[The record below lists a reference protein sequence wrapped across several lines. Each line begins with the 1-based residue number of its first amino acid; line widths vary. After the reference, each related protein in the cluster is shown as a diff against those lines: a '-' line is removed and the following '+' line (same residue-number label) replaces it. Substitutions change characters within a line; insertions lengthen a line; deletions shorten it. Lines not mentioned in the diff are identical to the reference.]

1 MAMYGLAIFPL
12 IEKVSDDNLIQ
23 KWYADDGNAAGSVEA
38 PKVLLS
44 KLKLHGSS
52 FGYNV
57 IKCHFIT
64 KAEFVNDAK
73 NVFKG
78 EEVDIIDGS
87 RVLGSVIGNVVSC
100 RQYIEDQKQNYL
112 RVLQKLAKH
121 AKIAAQNVY
130 KFLTNSVQHKLTFLS
145 RTTPDTFD
153 LLEEAD
159 ETYRD
164 IFSLPVREG
173 GLNIIRPEVLEY
185 ERSKT
190 ISEPL
195 SLGDVSNIES
205 EQLKRVEKIRKD
217 KSVKMIEKK
226 SRIKNC
232 LNANKMYAIDLASE
246 KGAPCWLNAM
256 PLKKYLPLK
265 NFNLSKS
272 EFRDGIALRY
282 GWEPPKLASIC
293 VCGEPFTVAH
303 ALHCP
308 RGGYTHLRH
317 NDIRDSFANLLEE
330 ICFDVEIE
338 PNLLPLQGESFA
350 NKTTSTEDD
359 ARLDTKANDLWDSR
373 FTKTFFDVKIF
384 NPFAKSC
391 PKISKTRIATMK
403 ISKKLK
409 YEPRV
414 INVEK
419 GTFSPLIF
427 SCTGGAGPSA
437 TRVIKQ
443 AASKL
448 SLKNDD
454 SYANIITFIRTK
466 ISFALLW
473 SSVLCLRGSRS
484 LRRPQPVEASMG
496 AVVEEGRLLS

>member
-1 MAMYGLAIFPL
+1 M
-12 IEKVSDDNLIQ
+12 
-23 KWYADDGNAAGSVEA
+23 
-38 PKVLLS
+38 
-44 KLKLHGSS
+44 
-52 FGYNV
+52 
-57 IKCHFIT
+57 
-64 KAEFVNDAK
+64 
-73 NVFKG
+73 
-78 EEVDIIDGS
+78 
-87 RVLGSVIGNVVSC
+87 
-100 RQYIEDQKQNYL
+100 
-112 RVLQKLAKH
+112 
-121 AKIAAQNVY
+121 
-130 KFLTNSVQHKLTFLS
+130 
-145 RTTPDTFD
+145 
-153 LLEEAD
+153 LEEAEKVINDNIIPNLVCNTNYD

-164 IFSLPVREG
+164 IFSLPVRED
-173 GLNIIRPEVLEY
+173 GLNIIRPEDRILEY

-195 SLGDVSNIES
+195 SLGDVSNLES

-217 KSVKMIEKK
+217 KSVKLIEKR
-226 SRIKNC
+226 SSIKNC
-232 LNANKMYAIDLASE
+232 LNANKMYANDLASE
-246 KGAPCWLNAM
+246 KEASCWLNAM
-256 PLKKYLPLK
+256 PLKKY

-282 GWEPPKLASIC
+282 GWEPPKLASNC

-330 ICFDVEIE
+330 ICFDVEFE

-359 ARLDTKANDLWDSR
+359 ARLDIKAIGLWDSR

-391 PKISKTRIATMK
+391 PKNIEDAYSYHENIEKM
-403 ISKKLK
+403 K
-409 YEPRV
+409 YEPRI

-443 AASKL
+443 VASKL

-454 SYANIITFIRTK
+454 SYANIITFIRTN
-466 ISFALLW
+466 ISFALLR

-484 LRRPQPVEASMG
+484 IRLPQPVEASMG
-496 AVVEEGRLLS
+496 AVVGEGRLLS

>member
-1 MAMYGLAIFPL
+1 M
-12 IEKVSDDNLIQ
+12 
-23 KWYADDGNAAGSVEA
+23 
-38 PKVLLS
+38 
-44 KLKLHGSS
+44 
-52 FGYNV
+52 
-57 IKCHFIT
+57 
-64 KAEFVNDAK
+64 
-73 NVFKG
+73 
-78 EEVDIIDGS
+78 
-87 RVLGSVIGNVVSC
+87 
-100 RQYIEDQKQNYL
+100 
-112 RVLQKLAKH
+112 
-121 AKIAAQNVY
+121 
-130 KFLTNSVQHKLTFLS
+130 QHKLTFLS
-145 RTTPDTFD
+145 RTTSDTFD
-153 LLEEAD
+153 LLEEAENVINDHLIPSLVCNTNYD

-173 GLNIIRPEVLEY
+173 GLNIIRPEDRILEY

-205 EQLKRVEKIRKD
+205 KQLKRVEKIRKD

-226 SRIKNC
+226 CSIKNC

-246 KGAPCWLNAM
+246 KGASCWLNAM
-256 PLKKYLPLK
+256 PLKKY

-282 GWEPPKLASIC
+282 GWEPPKLASNC

-317 NDIRDSFANLLEE
+317 NDIRDSFANMLGE

-359 ARLDTKANDLWDSR
+359 ARLDIKANGLWDSR

-391 PKISKTRIATMK
+391 PKNIEDAYSYHENI
-403 ISKKLK
+403 KKLK

-443 AASKL
+443 VASKL

-454 SYANIITFIRTK
+454 SYANITFIRT
-466 ISFALLW
+466 S
-473 SSVLCLRGSRS
+473 
-484 LRRPQPVEASMG
+484 ASNSG
-496 AVVEEGRLLS
+496 DKASCQQTEP